1 MEYNLEWDPAKAREN
16 LRKHSVSFERAA
28 QVFRDP
34 SMVSIED
41 EEHSEQEDR
50 WVSMGRDGSGNL
62 LIVIHTFREIDPE
75 NIAIRIISARKATR
89 REAKQY
95 LTR

>member
-1 MEYNLEWDPAKAREN
+1 MEYNLEWDPSKAREN
-16 LRKHSVSFERAA
+16 LRKHKLSFERAA

-34 SMVSIED
+34 DVISVED

-50 WVSMGRDGSGNL
+50 WVSMGRDGGGNL

-75 NIAIRIISARKATR
+75 NVTIRIISARKATR
-89 REAKQY
+89 REARQY